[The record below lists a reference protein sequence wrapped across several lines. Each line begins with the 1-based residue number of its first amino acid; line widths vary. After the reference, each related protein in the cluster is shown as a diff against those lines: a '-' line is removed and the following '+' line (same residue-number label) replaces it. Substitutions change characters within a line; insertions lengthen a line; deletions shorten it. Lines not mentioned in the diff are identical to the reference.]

1 MRRASLVQRLFSLA
15 LLVWALDFFTKNWA
29 VENLSS
35 SSRKIIGSFLQL
47 TLLRNPGA
55 AFSMATG
62 FTIIFTSI
70 SIGVAIFIAR
80 YSARITSLGW
90 AVVAGLVL
98 GGVLG
103 NLTDRIFRDPG
114 FLYGHVIDWIELPH
128 WPIFNLA
135 DSAIVIAAGI
145 AILLT
150 IKNIKPT
157 DFKPTDFKPTD
168 KSGTYE

>member
-90 AVVAGLVL
+90 AAVAGLVL

-103 NLTDRIFRDPG
+103 NLTDRIFRTPG
-114 FLYGHVIDWIELPH
+114 YFTGRVIDWIELTH
-128 WPIFNLA
+128 WPVFNLA
-135 DSAIVIAAGI
+135 DSAIVVAAGI
-145 AILLT
+145 AIVLS
-150 IKNIKPT
+150 IRNISPM
-157 DFKPTDFKPTD
+157 
-168 KSGTYE
+168 GA